1 MRPARD
7 CGYARGVM
15 DTRTEQAVARAGTAD
30 PGRYRGLLVDFGGV
44 LTSSVVDAFQA
55 FCGAEGLDPDAVFQR
70 LADSADA
77 RRLVVELECG
87 RIDEPV
93 FEPAFAAILGVRPDG
108 LIDRMFSHTRP
119 DPEVAGVVLAARQ
132 AGIRTGLLS
141 NSWGEGRYERD
152 RFSEMFDA
160 VVISGEV
167 GLRKP
172 DPAIYT
178 LASRSLGVEP
188 DACVFVDDF
197 YANLEPARELGMATV
212 LHSDAGQTTAAL
224 EELFAVRLRPA
235 P

>member
-1 MRPARD
+1 VRPARES
-7 CGYARGVM
+7 GYARPAM
-15 DTRTEQAVARAGTAD
+15 DTRRVGTARRGPD
-30 PGRYRGLLVDFGGV
+30 GPGRYRGLLVDFGGV
-44 LTSSVVDAFQA
+44 LTTSVIGAFQA
-55 FCGAEGLDPDAVFQR
+55 FCEAEGLEPDAVFQR
-70 LADSADA
+70 LAESPDT

-93 FEPAFAAILGVRPDG
+93 FEPAFAAILGVRSDG

-119 DPEVAGVVLAARQ
+119 DPGVAEAVLVARR

-152 RFSEMFDA
+152 RFAELFDG

-178 LASRSLGVEP
+178 LAARSIGVEP
-188 DACVFVDDF
+188 AACVFVDDF

-212 LHSDAGQTTAAL
+212 LHSEAGQTTAEL
-224 EELFAVRLRPA
+224 ERLLGVRLRDP
-235 P
+235 

>member
-1 MRPARD
+1 MRPARES
-7 CGYARGVM
+7 GYARPAM
-15 DTRTEQAVARAGTAD
+15 DAREDGTARPGPD
-30 PGRYRGLLVDFGGV
+30 GLGRYRGLLVDFGGV
-44 LTSSVVDAFQA
+44 LTTSVIGAFQA

-70 LADSADA
+70 LAESPDA

-87 RIDEPV
+87 RIDEAA
-93 FEPAFAAILGVRPDG
+93 FEPAFAAILGVRSDG

-119 DPEVAGVVLAARQ
+119 DPVVAEAVLVARR

-152 RFSEMFDA
+152 RFAELFDG

-178 LASRSLGVEP
+178 LAARSIGVEP
-188 DACVFVDDF
+188 AACVFVDDF
-197 YANLEPARELGMATV
+197 YANLEPAQELGMATV
-212 LHSDAGQTTAAL
+212 LHSEAEQTTAEL
-224 EELFAVRLRPA
+224 ERLFGVRLREEP
-235 P
+235 